1 MSYKCAACSKQGL
14 KCIKFTDSI
23 SCLSCLKKNHPC
35 NMTPFSEQDFSKFK
49 KERVKLHSEKKL
61 VCQCMLEAMTK
72 INYLEKQEDS
82 LDHQEAEALQHGFDN
97 ITELK
102 RAEAKEMEKKQ
113 STTESTNDSLPVLNP
128 SFFETLLPGVMSQ
141 LDFLDETF
149 EEVPSNS

>member
-1 MSYKCAACSKQGL
+1 MSYKCAVCLKQGL

-35 NMTPFSEQDFSKFK
+35 DMTLFFEQEFSKFE

-61 VCQCMLEAMTK
+61 TCQCMLKAMTK
-72 INYLEKQEDS
+72 IDCLKKQEDF
-82 LDHQEAEALQHGFDN
+82 LDHQEAEALCHDFNN

-102 RAEAKEMEKKQ
+102 RTEAKEMEEKQ
-113 STTESTNDSLPVLNP
+113 FMAESTNNFLPVLNL
-128 SFFETLLPGVMSQ
+128 SFFETLSLRVMSQ
-141 LDFLDETF
+141 LDFLGETF